1 MLPWFVKVGA
11 RPLADLP
18 QSADAL
24 YLQNLRDFCTA
35 ALIEVVSQANNVFY
49 FGVEIPAKGALTC
62 CRLPPLIDQRGE
74 LKLGNFRLDSCHILF
89 L

>member
-11 RPLADLP
+11 RPLADIP

-24 YLQNLRDFCTA
+24 YLQSLRDFCTA

-62 CRLPPLIDQRGE
+62 CRLPTPQLINGVNRNWE
-74 LKLGNFRLDSCHILF
+74 IFA
-89 L
+89 